1 MGVRIALAAVCLG
14 VSVGWAMPTTAHAQR
29 GVPAIFL
36 PPSLPHLPSRRPPPS
51 VLLDDDDGLGDLL
64 DDLESAWEISSNLQ
78 SCLDEGG
85 APDDCAAR
93 VLLCDILPMG
103 ASAYYSRLGGSFAS
117 LLIEESHIFDA
128 FRTSACGNDCFWC
141 CLTPTGCHTSFG
153 PSPVINCNL
162 RYGLG
167 SRTIGHT
174 LITAVPMGTTACLAI
189 PQTCDLYSQC
199 AIAGSR
205 GYPGGLPTP
214 PPVGDAPPRAYGGYY
229 APEPRP
235 TFTANDAGAAD
246 VPDAS
251 DADVSEA
258 GLDPAWTP
266 PRGVRELRPGANTPV
281 PVLDAIADRK
291 VRIFAESVARVTAEV
306 LDTLP
311 PDHALDEVSDLLSMR
326 GCIGH
331 RTLLQ
336 HGEPFDGT
344 HGVFASTV
352 TDPRVRERVSTRRAL
367 HYLATVRVL
376 SSIPNLRRRFLHVE
390 SRLWTASERAEY
402 LRAGGVTDP
411 DRTLRQSMSGL
422 ALRIL
427 QRVDGLQD
435 YRLLAVPL
443 PGEAAD
449 VPRYNGCRLGTAP
462 QVSVTA
468 QRQGDAV
475 VLSVTATERDPVDA
489 RVLQLPV
496 AIEWGD
502 DTTSRGVLP
511 TGTLRGQF
519 THTYRVAGR
528 YAAVVAV
535 AGQSGLHGLAG
546 LVLDAAVGVPTAPR
560 AIGFERV
567 VLPNLEV
574 FAGNTGN
581 RDPGSVR
588 ASLAMVEGAN
598 VRRIGRAPTR
608 EIEVRQTMVTG
619 GMETVVR
626 PGLTSFGDVVG
637 YNPGRVPAHHLEVRV
652 GVGGGT
658 AWDGRNLA
666 LRLRDARFDL
676 FSARRGVGVTHAARI
691 TPERVRAYYGTPPTL
706 APMTLPTDDEGYV
719 RVPLVRADSTSGR
732 TPTLDRVEIDLEP
745 LLANADLGTGPLPEA
760 VVGVRRRWSETRPGV
775 LEAGPVEGLPVDDAG
790 VVMDAGFDSGLAID
804 AVATTDVGAVSP
816 DLVAAGDV
824 LAREDRAVT
833 GEDRAVG
840 TDVGA
845 VGTDVGA
852 TADRGGGGGGG
863 PGCGCRVGEPAA
875 TVGARGGVALV
886 LAMFGRRRRARRAPA
901 KG

>member
-1 MGVRIALAAVCLG
+1 MSVRAARVAMCLG
-14 VSVGWAMPTTAHAQR
+14 VSLWWWGPTTAHAQR
-29 GVPAIFL
+29 GVPAIFR
-36 PPSLPHLPSRRPPPS
+36 PPAMPHLPSRRPPPS

-64 DDLESAWEISSNLQ
+64 DDLESAWEISGNFQ

-85 APDDCAAR
+85 SPDDCAAR
-93 VLLCDILPMG
+93 VLLCDISPMG
-103 ASAYYSRLGGSFAS
+103 ASAYYARLGGSFTT

-174 LITAVPMGTTACLAI
+174 LITAVPTGTTACLAI

-205 GYPGGLPTP
+205 GYPGGLPLP

-229 APEPRP
+229 APEPLP
-235 TFTANDAGAAD
+235 AFTATDAGVADAD
-246 VPDAS
+246 VPDA
-251 DADVSEA
+251 DVPDA

-266 PRGVRELRPGANTPV
+266 PRGERELRPARDTPA

-311 PDHALDEVSDLLSMR
+311 PDHALDEVSDMLSMR

-344 HGVFASTV
+344 HAVFGSTV

-376 SSIPNLRRRFLHVE
+376 SSVPNLRRRFLHVE
-390 SRLWTASERAEY
+390 SRLWTATERAEY

-411 DRTLRQSMSGL
+411 DRTLRQSMSSL

-435 YRLLAVPL
+435 YRLLAVAL

-462 QVSVTA
+462 QVTVTA
-468 QRQGDAV
+468 QSQGDQV
-475 VLSVTATERDPVDA
+475 VLSVTATERDPADP

-511 TGTLRGQF
+511 TGSLRGQF
-519 THTYRVAGR
+519 THTYRAAGR

-546 LVLDAAVGVPTAPR
+546 LVLDAAGGVPTAPR

-567 VLPNLEV
+567 VLPNLQV

-581 RDPGSVR
+581 RDPGSVH
-588 ASLAMVEGAN
+588 ASLSLVEGAN

-608 EIEVRQTMVTG
+608 EIEVRQTTITG
-619 GMETVVR
+619 GVETVVR

-637 YNPGRVPAHHLEVRV
+637 YNPGRVPAHHLEVRA
-652 GVGGGT
+652 GVRGGT

-666 LRLRDARFDL
+666 LRLRDLRFDL
-676 FSARRGVGVTHAARI
+676 FSARRGEAVTHAVRL
-691 TPERVRAYYGTPPTL
+691 TPERVRAYYGAPPVL
-706 APMTLPTDDEGYV
+706 AAMTLPTDDEGYV
-719 RVPLVRADSTSGR
+719 RIPLVRADSTSGR
-732 TPTLDRVEIDLEP
+732 TPPLDHIEVDLES
-745 LLANADLGTGPLPEA
+745 LLASADLGNEPLSENA
-760 VVGVRRRWSETRPGV
+760 VGVRRRWSETRPGV
-775 LEAGPVEGLPVDDAG
+775 LEAGPLEGLPLEDAG
-790 VVMDAGFDSGLAID
+790 VSMDAGFDGGLAMD
-804 AVATTDVGAVSP
+804 AGTPQDAEAPLPDRGAVTDVP
-816 DLVAAGDV
+816 
-824 LAREDRAVT
+824 AREDSAVAR
-833 GEDRAVG
+833 EDSAVVRE
-840 TDVGA
+840 DSA
-845 VGTDVGA
+845 V
-852 TADRGGGGGGG
+852 ADGGRGGAGG
-863 PGCGCRVGEPAA
+863 PGCGCRTEERAKTGFAREALA
-875 TVGARGGVALV
+875 VGAAL
-886 LAMFGRRRRARRAPA
+886 MWRRRRARRSTA
-901 KG
+901 KR